1 MTNYLY
7 SYRVCVVCGERMAR
21 KARNIGIPWVKP
33 PETVCDDP
41 KCPWHGNLRV
51 RGILLE
57 GRVEKVKMQKTA
69 VVVRDYLHYV
79 PKYKRY
85 ERRRSKI
92 HAHLPPCID
101 VKPGDEVI
109 MGETRPIA
117 KSVAFVILAK
127 KS

>member
-1 MTNYLY
+1 
-7 SYRVCVVCGERMAR
+7 MAR
-21 KARNIGIPWVKP
+21 KTRNIGIPWIKP
-33 PETVCDDP
+33 PKNTCDDP
-41 KCPWHGNLRV
+41 DCPWHGNLRV

-57 GRVEKVKMQKTA
+57 GKVEKVKMQKTA

-101 VKPGDEVI
+101 VEPGDKVI
-109 MGETRPIA
+109 IGETRPIA

>member
-1 MTNYLY
+1 
-7 SYRVCVVCGERMAR
+7 
-21 KARNIGIPWVKP
+21 
-33 PETVCDDP
+33 
-41 KCPWHGNLRV
+41 
-51 RGILLE
+51 
-57 GRVEKVKMQKTA
+57 MQKTA

-101 VKPGDEVI
+101 VKPGDVVI

-127 KS
+127 KGD